1 MNISLAGMNELPDI
15 KAMYARI
22 VADMAM
28 RGLDI
33 WDEVYPAS
41 VLEQDIRQKRLYVLR
56 QSDSMAAAFALCDK
70 SAGEA
75 QVQWANPQAKAL
87 YLDRLGVDVTMA
99 GKGWG
104 SQALSCA
111 QRIARQMDAEYLR
124 LFVVDANLPA
134 IHFYQKNGYQ
144 RAHGVY
150 DEKIDDT
157 LTLREYGFEKALKP
171 DV

>member
-1 MNISLAGMNELPDI
+1 MNISLAGMNDLPDI
-15 KAMYARI
+15 KAMYARVI
-22 VADMAM
+22 ADMAR

-33 WDEVYPAS
+33 WDEVYPIS
-41 VLEQDIRQKRLYVLR
+41 VLEQDIQQKRLYVLR
-56 QSDSMAAAFALCDK
+56 QNGIMAAAFALCDK

-75 QVQWANPQAKAL
+75 RVQWANQQAKAV
-87 YLDRLGVDVTMA
+87 YLDRLGVDATMA
-99 GKGWG
+99 GTGWG

-144 RAHGVY
+144 RANGVF
-150 DEKIDDT
+150 DEIIDDA

-171 DV
+171 DG